1 MDFLGVIILI
11 AIVAAALKGIYAPDT
26 NSTSYRLGRG
36 MGNKTRKL
44 GEWIMKDD

>member
-1 MDFLGVIILI
+1 MDNLTGLLILAVILY
-11 AIVAAALKGIYAPDT
+11 IVFSPPNK

-36 MGNKTRKL
+36 LGNKTRKL